1 VLESWRGCLVPVL
14 ALHFLLSWPKIVRIY
29 APNTMGLDMP
39 RWDEALREVP
49 EEQVLTARFAGYGM
63 ARYIDQHLPLSARIL
78 QFGGVP
84 GAYLRQQ
91 IDDAYEGAE
100 NEKAIYLI
108 WTGAFPELRPT
119 QRHTFQFAARQL
131 ASIRLEQTGQSERA
145 IWKIGELRLFSN
157 GREILPRPDWVLTSR
172 PNPWDTQLA
181 FDGNLVTMW
190 ESWERIWPGMYLEAR
205 FKEVTPVDR
214 VEVDSPHD
222 QDGVQMVVRG
232 VLSGGRSITLA
243 DAAATEDFPTPP
255 NFLKKITA
263 ALRNMGYTHLVV
275 ASSDRCYKAI
285 QTDPAAWG
293 MTPVAT
299 RGEYTLYAL
308 GQKQSP

>member
-1 VLESWRGCLVPVL
+1 MVLESWRGCLVPVL

-100 NEKAIYLI
+100 NEKAIYLV

-145 IWKIGELRLFSN
+145 IWKIGEIRLFSN

-232 VLSGGRSITLA
+232 ALRRAVDHACRRGCYGRFS
-243 DAAATEDFPTPP
+243 DAAGFPEEDHC
-255 NFLKKITA
+255 
-263 ALRNMGYTHLVV
+263 RSSEMGYTHLVV